1 MALPSQTDRSSELG
15 RSGASA
21 GGKKGFDPVVVALVI
36 LVGACAT
43 FAAVAVFRN
52 KSEQLPPL
60 ESTQIKTETPVTAP
74 VEKTPIAAT
83 TNPTG
88 PAQVDPKLNAPVPT
102 PVPAPLLVKQGNPPA
117 NPTTT
122 PVTQKPAPVDVTGGN
137 TLATNPTTPAPT
149 APTLPATASASDV
162 LGMIQNGEA
171 ELLKGNVLGAR
182 TILSK
187 ALIDSRSTAADHA
200 ILREKLT
207 KINDDVMFGAR
218 IVAGDSTLEEYKIV
232 PGDRLAT
239 LPKKLQLPVTWELI
253 ARINKLTNP
262 GALRIGQVLRVP
274 RGPFH
279 AIISKGEFKADIFAG
294 SPDEPDQ
301 WTFIRSF
308 NVGLGEND
316 GTPVGN
322 FTVRN
327 KMSDPSWVNPRTGQ
341 KYAAKDPQNPIGER
355 WVGLE
360 GVGPSSSYKGLGIHG
375 TVESDSIGKTK
386 SMGCIRLGDEDVKWV
401 YEMLIEKISVV
412 QIKE

>member
-43 FAAVAVFRN
+43 FAGVAVFRGR
-52 KSEQLPPL
+52 STEQVPPT
-60 ESTQIKTETPVTAP
+60 EITKVPVETPINTPLVQTP
-74 VEKTPIAAT
+74 VAAT
-83 TNPTG
+83 TPPTNT
-88 PAQVDPKLNAPVPT
+88 PVATKTEPKLPETV
-102 PVPAPLLVKQGNPPA
+102 LVKQGGTATPPNTPA
-117 NPTTT
+117 TEPTTL
-122 PVTQKPAPVDVTGGN
+122 KPTPVDVTGAN
-137 TLATNPTTPAPT
+137 TVATVPPTSIPNTQP
-149 APTLPATASASDV
+149 LPATATTSDV
-162 LGMIQNGEA
+162 LAMIQSGDA
-171 ELLKGNVLGAR
+171 ELLKGNLLGSR

-187 ALIDSRSTAADHA
+187 ALLDSRTTAADHA

-207 KINDDVMFGAR
+207 KLNEELMFGTKIA
-218 IVAGDSTLEEYKIV
+218 AGDSTLEEYTIV

-239 LPKKLQLPVTWELI
+239 LPKKLQLPVTWECI

-279 AIISKGEFKADIFAG
+279 AIISKSDFKADIFAG

-316 GTPVGN
+316 GTPIGN

-327 KMSDPSWVNPRTGQ
+327 KMSDPSWVNPRTGE
-341 KYAAKDPQNPIGER
+341 KFAAKDPKNPIGER

-375 TVESDSIGKTK
+375 TIETDSIGKTK

-412 QIKE
+412 QIKQ

>member
-43 FAAVAVFRN
+43 FAAVAIFRS
-52 KSEQLPPL
+52 KSAPEPLPPL
-60 ESTQIKTETPVTAP
+60 ETSEIKSETPF
-74 VEKTPIAAT
+74 KTPADQTPVAT
-83 TNPTG
+83 NTNPTA
-88 PAQVDPKLNAPVPT
+88 PALVDPKLSE
-102 PVPAPLLVKQGNPPA
+102 PVPAPVIVKQGNPSSNPA
-117 NPTTT
+117 VT
-122 PVTQKPAPVDVTGGN
+122 PVTQKPTPVDVTGGN
-137 TLATNPTTPAPT
+137 TVAANPSTTTPSAQP
-149 APTLPATASASDV
+149 LPATASASDV

-171 ELLKGNVLGAR
+171 ELLKGNVLAAR

-187 ALIDSRSTAADHA
+187 ALIDTRSTAADHA
-200 ILREKLT
+200 IVREKLT
-207 KINDDVMFGAR
+207 KINDDIMFGNK
-218 IVAGDSTLEEYKIV
+218 IIPGDTTLEEYKVV

-239 LPKKLQLPVTWELI
+239 LPRKLQLPISWELI
-253 ARINKLTNP
+253 ARINKLSNP
-262 GALRIGQVLRVP
+262 GALRIGQILRVP

-279 AIISKGEFKADIFAG
+279 AIISKSEFKADVFAG
-294 SPDEPDQ
+294 SPDEPEQ
-301 WTFIRSF
+301 WVFIRSF

-316 GTPVGN
+316 GTPVGD

-327 KMSDPSWVNPRTGQ
+327 KMSDPSWVNPRTGERFT
-341 KYAAKDPQNPIGER
+341 AKDPKNPIGER

-375 TVESDSIGKTK
+375 TIETDSIGQTK

-412 QIKE
+412 QIKP